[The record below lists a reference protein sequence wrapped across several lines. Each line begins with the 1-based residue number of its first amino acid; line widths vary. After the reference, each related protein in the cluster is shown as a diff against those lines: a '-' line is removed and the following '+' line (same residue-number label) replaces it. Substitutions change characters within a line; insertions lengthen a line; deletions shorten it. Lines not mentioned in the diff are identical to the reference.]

1 MPIRHAT
8 TTAVIGEP
16 QWNEDHDTSTFTL
29 DEIGEGVTNKQFT
42 EPEKSKLAGIEAGAQ
57 ANVNADWNAGSG
69 DAQILNK
76 PTIPIVP
83 TAWGKYF

>member
-1 MPIRHAT
+1 MPIKHLT
-8 TTAVIGEP
+8 LTPVIGED
-16 QWNEDHDTSTFTL
+16 QWKEDHDTSTLTL
-29 DEIGEGVTNKQFT
+29 DEIGEGAINKQFT

-57 ANVNADWNAGSG
+57 VNVNADWNAGSG

-83 TAWGKYF
+83 IAWGKYF